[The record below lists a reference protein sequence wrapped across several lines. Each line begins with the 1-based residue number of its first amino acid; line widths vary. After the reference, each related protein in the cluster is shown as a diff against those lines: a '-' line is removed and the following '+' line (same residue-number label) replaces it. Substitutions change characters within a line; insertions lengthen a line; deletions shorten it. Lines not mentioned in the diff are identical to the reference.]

1 MIHPNGHDP
10 TTATIP
16 ATAPSEAIGTPPA
29 NPSTVE
35 QPIDIATR
43 TKLRSRQ
50 QFQQNRFVIIG
61 AGALVVALL
70 IFVATSI
77 PHKSPDQKTK
87 VGTAAVRGEQ
97 TQTANTSV
105 DRSLFPITDSG
116 EAFGK
121 RDA

>member
-1 MIHPNGHDP
+1 MIHPNGHDSSA
-10 TTATIP
+10 ATIP
-16 ATAPSEAIGTPPA
+16 AGAPSEAIGTPSA
-29 NPSTVE
+29 IPSTVE

-43 TKLRSRQ
+43 AKLRARQ

-77 PHKSPDQKTK
+77 PRKSPGQKTK
-87 VGTAAVRGEQ
+87 LGTPIGKEEP
-97 TQTANTSV
+97 TLTANAGA

-116 EAFGK
+116 
-121 RDA
+121 